1 MAEYKLGEIEKQF
14 AELIWSKE
22 PVSSGELVKLAEQQ
36 LNWKKSTTYTV
47 LRRLCQRGIFQN
59 SGGTVTALVSREEF
73 DSFQSKKFVEE
84 TFCGSLPAFFAAFT
98 KRKNISPEELAQI
111 RRLID
116 SYEEG

>member
-59 SGGTVTALVSREEF
+59 SRGTVTALVSREEF

-84 TFCGSLPAFFAAFT
+84 TFAGSLPRFLAAFAA
-98 KRKNISPEELAQI
+98 RKKLSQEEIEDLQ
-111 RRLID
+111 RFID
-116 SYEEG
+116 ENRG